1 VITIKTIRHGR
12 CDDCHEAVSG
22 VEFVVNTTP
31 GAVGF
36 LCWKDF
42 RATLEALHGHRDHS
56 GDGSLISKA
65 SAESTGPQARDAAS
79 DMLAS
84 AVANDEGRRFNAEQT
99 LRHGETKGGTDG
111 RDTGGEG

>member
-1 VITIKTIRHGR
+1 VTTIKAIRPGR

-22 VEFVVNTTP
+22 VEFVVGVA

-42 RATLEALHGHRDHS
+42 RAMLEALHGTQVHS
-56 GDGSLISKA
+56 EVGGIA
-65 SAESTGPQARDAAS
+65 SVSGVEGAGPLAPDTAS
-79 DMLAS
+79 DTRAP
-84 AVANDEGRRFNAEQT
+84 VCANDEGRRFNAEQT
-99 LRHGETKGGTDG
+99 LMHGETKGGTDG